1 MENRQMQFSENFQNL
16 RKEKGL
22 SQEELG
28 EMLSV
33 SRQTISKWEK
43 GTAYPDMLN
52 LVTISQFF
60 SVSTDELI
68 SGKKEDIPSEEAVE
82 SEREE
87 SSLPAKSGSS
97 ESSFH
102 LEYESRLKIKNL
114 PLVHINCGFGGYKAR
129 GVIAIGNFATGI
141 FSVGLIAKGLI
152 SIGVLSLG
160 VIAFGVLALAL
171 LSVGCISA
179 GIVAIAGIGVG
190 IMNLSGIGFG
200 VVSVAGCGFSTHISI
215 GGVAYA
221 PVAVGYVVKGDET
234 MLLQN
239 LSDISVTDSE
249 SVLALINAKFP
260 DLPEILKFWA
270 TMIFK

>member
-1 MENRQMQFSENFQNL
+1 
-16 RKEKGL
+16 
-22 SQEELG
+22 
-28 EMLSV
+28 
-33 SRQTISKWEK
+33 
-43 GTAYPDMLN
+43 
-52 LVTISQFF
+52 
-60 SVSTDELI
+60 
-68 SGKKEDIPSEEAVE
+68 
-82 SEREE
+82 
-87 SSLPAKSGSS
+87 
-97 ESSFH
+97 
-102 LEYESRLKIKNL
+102 
-114 PLVHINCGFGGYKAR
+114 
-129 GVIAIGNFATGI
+129 
-141 FSVGLIAKGLI
+141 
-152 SIGVLSLG
+152 
-160 VIAFGVLALAL
+160 L

-239 LSDISVTDSE
+239 LSDISVTESE

-260 DLPEILKFWA
+260 DFPEILKFWA